1 MIRYNIGQ
9 TIVTAEEL
17 AADSRKDIDCHYFL
31 KLILRARSNA
41 VVMLTIYHSNE
52 NPPQPD
58 DIQKA
63 FAEELRIIGIEIA
76 EWDEK

>member
-17 AADSRKDIDCHYFL
+17 A
-31 KLILRARSNA
+31 
-41 VVMLTIYHSNE
+41 
-52 NPPQPD
+52 PD